1 MKDRPMRRRW
11 LVGIICIALLS
22 LYCYPAVAQEAR
34 QGPKI
39 VLKERK
45 FDFKE
50 VMEGEVVEHFFKVL
64 NHGDETLKIIRV
76 RPG

>member
-1 MKDRPMRRRW
+1 MRRRW

-22 LYCYPAVAQEAR
+22 LYNYPAAAQEAR
-34 QGPKI
+34 RGPKI

-50 VMEGEVVEHFFKVL
+50 VMEGEVVGHSFKVL

>member
-22 LYCYPAVAQEAR
+22 LYSYPAAAQEAR
-34 QGPKI
+34 RGPRM
-39 VLKERK
+39 VLKERA
-45 FDFKE
+45 DFKE
-50 VMEGEVVEHFFKVL
+50 VMEGEVVEHIFKVL
-64 NHGDETLKIIRV
+64 NQGDETLKIIRV